1 MRSIDEI
8 AEPFQMMEPDMRLEL
23 LLEYAAELPP
33 LPERY
38 VEMRDAG
45 LNMVHEC
52 QSPVFLMPEVEHDN
66 GAAQVR
72 VYGDVPESAPTAR
85 AFTAILH
92 EAFDGATPADVRA
105 APDDLLNRLGLD
117 GLLGMQRTQGL
128 SAIYQRLQAEVNRK
142 AQTSSEGESA
152 S

>member
-1 MRSIDEI
+1 MRSIDDI

-23 LLEYAAELPP
+23 LLEYADNLPP

-52 QSPVFLMPEVEHDN
+52 QSPVFLMPEVEQEN
-66 GAAQVR
+66 GGPERVR
-72 VYGDVPESAPTAR
+72 IHGDVPESAPTAR

-92 EAFDGATPADVRA
+92 EAFDGATPEDVRS
-105 APDDLLNRLGLD
+105 APDDVLNRLGLD

-128 SAIYQRLQAEVNRK
+128 AAIYRRLRSEVARK
-142 AQTSSEGESA
+142 A
-152 S
+152 